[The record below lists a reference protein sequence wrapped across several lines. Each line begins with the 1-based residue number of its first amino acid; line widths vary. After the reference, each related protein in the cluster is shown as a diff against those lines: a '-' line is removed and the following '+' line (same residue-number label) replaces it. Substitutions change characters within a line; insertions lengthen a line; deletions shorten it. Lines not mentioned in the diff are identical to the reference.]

1 MSMRETYEA
10 KMQAQLHEL
19 KAEIHELRK
28 KAGQAE
34 TNLELEYY
42 TLIDELH
49 LKLETTEQKFELL
62 RQTKDE
68 KWEEFKTDLELSWN
82 SLLELIKAITSP

>member
-1 MSMRETYEA
+1 MSLRETYEK

-19 KAEIHELRK
+19 KAEIAELK
-28 KAGQAE
+28 EKAGQTE
-34 TNLELEYY
+34 TNLQLEYY

-62 RQTKDE
+62 KQTKDE
-68 KWEEFKTDLELSWN
+68 KWEEFKAELELSWN

>member
-1 MSMRETYEA
+1 MSIRETYEA
-10 KMQAQLHEL
+10 KMQARLHEL
-19 KAEIHELRK
+19 KAEIHELRE

-49 LKLETTEQKFELL
+49 LKLETAEQKFELL
-62 RQTKDE
+62 KQTQDE
-68 KWEEFKTDLELSWN
+68 NWEEFKNELELSWN
-82 SLLELIKAITSP
+82 SLLELIKAVTSP